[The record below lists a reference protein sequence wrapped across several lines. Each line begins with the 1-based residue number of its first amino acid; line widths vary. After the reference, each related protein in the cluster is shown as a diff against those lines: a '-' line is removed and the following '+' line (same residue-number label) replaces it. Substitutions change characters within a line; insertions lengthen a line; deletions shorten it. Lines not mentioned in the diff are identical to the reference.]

1 VCKGSEAS
9 AILGLPFQRTLNI
22 ILNLIDGVISVE
34 TQHPPNGDRPLVCP
48 TKDRAASLQHFACYS
63 GLGDEI
69 CFMFGSS
76 IGIVN
81 SSSINRKGLLFAEN
95 GYRSKQLL
103 CDGLHLIFHEL
114 RCNL

>member
-1 VCKGSEAS
+1 MCKGAEAS
-9 AILGLPFQRTLNI
+9 TILGLPFQRTLNI

-63 GLGDEI
+63 GLGDKI

-76 IGIVN
+76 IDLVN
-81 SSSINRKGLLFAEN
+81 SSSINRRGLLIAEN
-95 GYRSKQLL
+95 GYKNKQLL

>member
-1 VCKGSEAS
+1 M
-9 AILGLPFQRTLNI
+9 TLNAYDTKRRARSMDDRVI
-22 ILNLIDGVISVE
+22 VLIQCILLGEECNKPS
-34 TQHPPNGDRPLVCP
+34 VCP